1 MLKPMVKLFLVEDE
15 IVMRDG
21 IKKHIDW
28 QGEDIEF
35 VGEASDGELAYP
47 MILDLK
53 PDILVT
59 DIKMP
64 FMDGL
69 ELTELVKKEL
79 PDLSIIILSG
89 YDEFAYAQ
97 KAVSLGVTE
106 YLLKPITPAKLLESI
121 KKVQER
127 IETERAGGGEVDW
140 SKEAEE
146 ERRQLQKLRLFST
159 IVMNAQPT
167 SEILEVARELEINLT
182 ARHFRMVLLYF
193 GVKGEAGD
201 AFSETRNNFR
211 KALMELLDSL
221 EGWYTFDRGIEGF
234 AILISSGDENECLSE
249 GLKAVINLVSRYPQA
264 EYFIGVGTR
273 VDRISEIRATYYEAN
288 KAFSRRF
295 LMEQN
300 RVVYAEEAGEETG
313 KPLEKIDINAVM
325 TNENVR
331 KVLEN
336 FLRTGTLDEVEPFLE
351 GVFHSIGEQNVRSM
365 IFLKYLTMD
374 MYFAMARFVN
384 ELGGELSALDE
395 LCGGIDAV
403 VAEMAGAEEAGEYLK
418 RYLAEVIRLRDNSS
432 AKRYGRILRKA
443 LEYIDENFQRE
454 DISLNT
460 VSSVANISPNHF
472 STVFSQEMGVT
483 FIEYL
488 IKKRMDKAREL
499 LMTTDLRSSEIA
511 YQVGYKDPHY
521 FSYTFKKTQGMTTK
535 EYRARGKT

>member
-1 MLKPMVKLFLVEDE
+1 MVKLFLVEDE

-28 QGEDIEF
+28 QSEDIEF

-79 PDLSIIILSG
+79 PGLHIIILSG

-106 YLLKPITPAKLLESI
+106 YLLKPITPTKLLESI

-127 IETERAGGGEVDW
+127 IEAERMTDREADW
-140 SKEAEE
+140 SKEAKE
-146 ERRQLQKLRLFST
+146 ERRDIEKLKLFSS
-159 IVMNAQPT
+159 IVMNTQPT
-167 SEILEVARELEINLT
+167 SEILEMARDLEINLT
-182 ARHFRMVLLYF
+182 ARHFRIVLLHF

-211 KALMELLDSL
+211 KALMELLDSV
-221 EGWYTFDRGIEGF
+221 EGWYTFDRGVEGF
-234 AILISSGDENECLSE
+234 AILIASGDEKEELPE
-249 GLKAVINLVSRYPQA
+249 RLDEIIKLVGRYPQA

-273 VDRISEIRATYYEAN
+273 VGRISEIRNTYFEAN

-295 LMEQN
+295 LLDQN
-300 RVVYAEEAGEETG
+300 RVVYAEGPGDEIAR
-313 KPLEKIDINAVM
+313 PVEKIDIDAVM

-331 KVLEN
+331 KVLDN
-336 FLRTGTLDEVEPFLE
+336 FLRTGTPDEVEPFLE

-384 ELGGELSALDE
+384 ELGGELSALDVT
-395 LCGGIDAV
+395 CGAIDAV
-403 VAEMAGAEEAGEYLK
+403 VAEMTDAEEAREYLK
-418 RYLAEVIRLRDNSS
+418 RYLAEVIKLRDNSS

-535 EYRARGKT
+535 EYRARGKA